1 MAWTLGRKRTFYKVV
16 RELADEGLAVLVDSS
31 ELDKL
36 YANCDTIRVF
46 HEGRVSE
53 VFNPNK
59 HSREEILHSTITGE
73 RR

>member
-1 MAWTLGRKRTFYKVV
+1 MAWTLGRKRTFI
-16 RELADEGLAVLVDSS
+16 RWCENWQTRASLVASS
-31 ELDKL
+31 ELDEL

-46 HEGRVSE
+46 HEGRVGE

-59 HSREEILHSTITGE
+59 HSREEILHATITGE